1 VSKEN
6 KQRLLKL
13 SVDITTN
20 EHCKNESLI
29 DAWVDVF
36 ADCVGRVEI
45 DYVRRVALQ

>member
-1 VSKEN
+1 MNDNWMFFV
-6 KQRLLKL
+6 Q
-13 SVDITTN
+13 
-20 EHCKNESLI
+20 LI